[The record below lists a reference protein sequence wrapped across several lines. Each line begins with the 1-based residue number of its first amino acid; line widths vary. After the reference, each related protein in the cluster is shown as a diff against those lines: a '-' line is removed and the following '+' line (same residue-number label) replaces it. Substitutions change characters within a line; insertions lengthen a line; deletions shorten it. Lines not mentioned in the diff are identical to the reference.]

1 MKNGQA
7 TVQEKTIVGKIASF
21 LRHEITTT
29 NYRAGAHLKESQI
42 SAEFGVSRVPVRE
55 AFRILQSEGYLEV
68 IPNRGSFVKPISL
81 SYIKETSIVYRQLA
95 PIILEKAIPNYKE
108 STYKKAFNILDK
120 IEKSTDFTNVGYML
134 WDFARVIYGPSK
146 CDFMLCIFEDIY
158 SHSIRLMSE
167 FFKKAEVKQY
177 KVESQY
183 EFLNLC
189 KQGKKDEAIKYWS
202 EFIGNMSNIAVTL
215 AEKK

>member
-7 TVQEKTIVGKIASF
+7 TVQEKTIVGKIATF

-81 SYIKETSIVYRQLA
+81 SYIK
-95 PIILEKAIPNYKE
+95 KH
-108 STYKKAFNILDK
+108 
-120 IEKSTDFTNVGYML
+120 
-134 WDFARVIYGPSK
+134 ARHSQQTHWNSVSPP
-146 CDFMLCIFEDIY
+146 CI
-158 SHSIRLMSE
+158 SVQQASMTMS
-167 FFKKAEVKQY
+167 V
-177 KVESQY
+177 
-183 EFLNLC
+183 
-189 KQGKKDEAIKYWS
+189 
-202 EFIGNMSNIAVTL
+202 
-215 AEKK
+215 